1 MDKSNMKKLVRKQF
15 LKRSKINHPNRSTGS
30 GEAFKKLTK
39 AKNDVNQFINILKNN
54 K

>member
-1 MDKSNMKKLVRKQF
+1 MNKSNRKKLVRKQF
-15 LKRSKINHPNRSTGS
+15 LKRSEINHPNKSTGS

-39 AKNDVNQFINILKNN
+39 AKKDVNQFINILKNN